1 MKNLRENLQHT
12 HTQWGR
18 GKGWG
23 RWRCAVPV
31 RCVSV
36 LRHLAVGISL
46 PDELYIP
53 AVAFLDDVVQPP

>member
-12 HTQWGR
+12 HTVGEGQGV
-18 GKGWG
+18 GM
-23 RWRCAVPV
+23 WRCAVPV

-46 PDELYIP
+46 PDELYVP